1 MMINHHRSLPEAVM
15 TVVPEAWQNDPTMP
29 EEKRDFYRWVTHWEF
44 FGREGNSHLT
54 WSILSSDGQAV
65 LWSPGMDQH

>member
-29 EEKRDFYRWVTHWEF
+29 EEKRDFYR
-44 FGREGNSHLT
+44 
-54 WSILSSDGQAV
+54 
-65 LWSPGMDQH
+65 